1 MTGNE
6 EKSIVCILY
15 TIQTKGSV
23 QRGIYVSRVCVTQN
37 SEFLN
42 FNLNIYKSLV
52 VQKYSN
58 IPTESFGDKEL
69 NTVIDWD
76 TVSSGGTVTYCLL
89 PQKAQ
94 LTK

>member
-6 EKSIVCILY
+6 EKNIVCILY

-23 QRGIYVSRVCVTQN
+23 QRLCVTQN